1 MLLLFKKMKKS
12 LDKLQNS
19 KKKNKTN
26 TCFFFFLEGADS
38 CQTF

>member
-1 MLLLFKKMKKS
+1 MLLLFKKMKKR

-26 TCFFFFLEGADS
+26 TCFFFFPGR
-38 CQTF
+38 CK